1 MKNKIGFYKYENSF
15 IKSNYELP
23 YYPINESILKN
34 LKHLKYDMEN
44 NKFKKINGKLVV
56 LI

>member
-44 NKFKKINGKLVV
+44 NKLKKINGKLVV